1 MHMAGAA
8 AAGPGIL
15 VLLLVGAGTGLA
27 TFLGGALALRARQH
41 IRLLLGF
48 SAGAVIAVALFD
60 LLPEALSLGRGAH
73 PPQEVL
79 GFVAAGFAAYMIIDR
94 ASKSLSSDGRR
105 RRGHLGPASL
115 TTHSFLDGLGVGLA
129 FHVSAASGLVLALAV
144 LAHDVSDGLNTVN
157 LSLTGAGSPRTAR
170 LWLLAD
176 AAAPICGILAAQA
189 IRIDAVTLGVLL
201 AMFAGVFLYI
211 GASELVPESHSR
223 HPRLWTSVTT
233 IVGMAVIYL
242 AVRLAGG

>member
-1 MHMAGAA
+1 MYDAA
-8 AAGPGIL
+8 ARGPGIL
-15 VLLLVGAGTGLA
+15 MLLLVGAGTGLA
-27 TFLGGALALRARQH
+27 TFLGGALALRAQQH

-60 LLPEALSLGRGAH
+60 LLPEALRLSAKARPA
-73 PPQEVL
+73 EEML
-79 GFVAAGFAAYMIIDR
+79 GFVAAGFAAYMIVDR
-94 ASKSLSSDGRR
+94 LSKSLATDGRGG
-105 RRGHLGPASL
+105 RGRLGPASL

-157 LSLTGAGSPRTAR
+157 LSLTGSGNPKAAR

-201 AMFAGVFLYI
+201 AVFAGIFLYI
-211 GASELVPESHSR
+211 GASELVPESHQR
-223 HPRLWTSVTT
+223 HPRPWTSIAT
-233 IVGMAVIYL
+233 ILGMAMIYM